1 MSVIDVMNLSNEE
14 VVYWS
19 AYFELI
25 RREDDKNKHKPGPK
39 QY

>member
-19 AYFELI
+19 AYFEVI
-25 RREDDKNKHKPGPK
+25 RRDSEENKHKPYPK
-39 QY
+39 KY